1 MRVRGAAL
9 TASAATGVT
18 AAVTAANRLGELS
31 VATLGSNP
39 RAVGEGKVWLIL
51 TSGLLADRPAVPS
64 LVGFWIVGFAVLI
77 VCSTRVA
84 AGVALGGHS
93 LSALAVYGAI
103 GLTRAV
109 EPGAFGSVMQLA
121 DYGLSAMIAAWLGAI
136 ACTFWRRHP
145 VRATRLLIVLGSAG
159 CAAIGVALRPQLTF
173 LDSEHLVAYAIGV
186 ALADARVRARI
197 ARPWTRLAGAVGGRI
212 RAEGKR
218 AAGIE
223 PA

>member
-9 TASAATGVT
+9 AASAATGMT
-18 AAVTAANRLGELS
+18 AAVTGANRLGELS
-31 VATLGSNP
+31 VATLASNP

-51 TSGLLADRPAVPS
+51 TSGLLADRPTVPS

-77 VCSTRVA
+77 VCSSRVA
-84 AGVALGGHS
+84 AGVALGGHTV
-93 LSALAVYGAI
+93 SALAVYGVI
-103 GLTRAV
+103 GLARV
-109 EPGAFGSVMQLA
+109 LDPGAFGSVAQLA

-136 ACTFWRRHP
+136 ACTYWRRHP
-145 VRATRLLIVLGSAG
+145 ARSTRVLIVIGSVG

-186 ALADARVRARI
+186 ALADATARERI
-197 ARPWTRLAGAVGGRI
+197 ALPARRLAAAIAGRI
-212 RAEGKR
+212 RGAGR
-218 AAGIE
+218 RAGIE